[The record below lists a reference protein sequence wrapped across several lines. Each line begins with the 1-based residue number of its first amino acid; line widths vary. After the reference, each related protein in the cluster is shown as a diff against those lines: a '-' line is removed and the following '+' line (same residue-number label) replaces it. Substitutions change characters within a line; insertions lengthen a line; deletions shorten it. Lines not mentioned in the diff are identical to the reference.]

1 MTSNDSASSVITKWD
16 PVLTKRAIGLVRP
29 VIKGWHRAQVRGL
42 DDFPSGGALVVANHS
57 GGTFAMDVP
66 VFATDFYAAFGYGRP
81 VYTLSHD
88 ILFASPAGDLLR
100 KTGFIPAGHQNADQA
115 LRAGGV
121 VVVFPGGD
129 YDAMRPTRCAN
140 KIDFDGR
147 TGYVRAALNAGVPI
161 VPTVSIGG
169 HENQLYLSRG
179 EWLAKAVRFDKLM
192 RTKLLP
198 ITFGVPFG
206 LSVLLP
212 LNVPLPTKIVTQVLP
227 QIDVVAEFGENP
239 DIGKVDAHV
248 RRVMQ
253 DALDRLA
260 AERRLPVIG

>member
-1 MTSNDSASSVITKWD
+1 MSVPNFKESDITKWD
-16 PVLTKRAIGLVRP
+16 PVLTERAVGVIRP
-29 VIKGWHRAQVRGL
+29 VVKGWHRAEVRGL
-42 DDFPSGGALVVANHS
+42 DDFPAGGALVVANHS
-57 GGTFAMDVP
+57 GGAFAMDVP
-66 VFATDFYAAFGYGRP
+66 VFVTDFYATFGYGRP
-81 VYTLSHD
+81 VFTLSHD

-100 KTGFIPAGHQNADQA
+100 KTGFIPAGHHNADEA

-129 YDAMRPTRCAN
+129 YDAMRPTRSAN

-147 TGYVRAALNAGVPI
+147 TGYVKAALNAGVPI

-198 ITFGVPFG
+198 ITVGVPFG
-206 LSVLLP
+206 LSVMLP
-212 LNVPLPTKIVTQVLP
+212 LNLPLPTKIVTQVLP
-227 QIDVVAEFGENP
+227 PIHIVAEFGENP
-239 DIGKVDAHV
+239 DIREADAYV
-248 RRVMQ
+248 RHVMQ
-253 DALDRLA
+253 QGLDALA
-260 AERRLPVIG
+260 AQRRFPVIG